1 MRIFVTTTLILA
13 MVFLSLGCA
22 SMNKAQKGALIGGGG
37 GAAVGG
43 LIGKKAG
50 STAAGAIAGAAIG
63 GMAGGYI
70 GKRMDKQAAEMEQE
84 LDGAEVNR
92 VGEGIQLTF
101 DSGLLFDVGKAALK
115 PETKANLDKL
125 SESLMKYP
133 DTDILVEGHTDSTGS
148 EEMNLQL
155 SRQRAQSVVNYL
167 ASLNVDPRRFTI
179 MGYGESQPASSND
192 TAEGR
197 QQNRRVEIA
206 IMANE
211 DLKEE
216 ARNSAG

>member
-1 MRIFVTTTLILA
+1 MRSFIATVLVMGL
-13 MVFLSLGCA
+13 VFLSLGCA
-22 SMNKAQKGALIGGGG
+22 SMNKAQKGALIGGGS

-43 LIGKKAG
+43 LIGKKMG
-50 STAAGAIAGAAIG
+50 STAAGAIAGAAVG

-84 LDGAEVNR
+84 LEGAEVER

-155 SRQRAQSVVNYL
+155 SKQRAQSVVNYL
-167 ASLNVDPRRFTI
+167 ATLGVDPRRFTI
-179 MGYGESQPASSND
+179 MGYGESQPVATND
-192 TAEGR
+192 TAQGR
-197 QQNRRVEIA
+197 QENRRVEIA

-216 ARNSAG
+216 AKSKAG